1 MKALSSKVS
10 GIASSATLEIADR
23 AKAMIREGIDVISLS
38 IGEPDFD
45 TPAPIRKA
53 CCEALLKGE
62 THYAP
67 SRGIPELLKA
77 IAGKIEAE
85 NHFPCSPDQV
95 IATAGAK
102 HAIAMA
108 MEACLNP
115 GDEVILLD
123 PAWVSYEPCVQL
135 AGGRV
140 VHCKVNPRT
149 FQPDDSLQDRITGRT
164 KMIVV
169 NSPCNPTGAV
179 FDRKAMK
186 LVADL
191 CTDYELLA
199 MSDEIYEKLVYGKEH
214 VSLASLGDMATRTIT
229 INGFSKAYAMTG
241 WRLGYAVAP
250 VEVITQMTKVQQHGV
265 THPTTFVMWGGVA
278 ALTGDQSPVEAMR
291 KEFEARRMYLLDEFS
306 ELKVQAAPADGAFYA
321 FINARGDDV
330 EVADHWLNKAR
341 VAVTPGT
348 AFYAPGWIRI
358 SYATALPRL
367 KEAMHRIR
375 AIWNEAPDRRRS
387 GSGGL

>member
-1 MKALSSKVS
+1 MKALSSKVA
-10 GIASSATLEIADR
+10 GIASSATLDIADR
-23 AKAMIREGIDVISLS
+23 AKAMVREGIDVISLS

-45 TPAPIRKA
+45 TPVHIRDA
-53 CCEALLKGE
+53 CCESLRRGD

-67 SRGIPELLKA
+67 SRGIPELLRA
-77 IAGKIEAE
+77 IATKIEAD
-85 NHFPCSPDQV
+85 NHFPCSPEQV

-140 VHCKVNPRT
+140 VHHRLSEKT
-149 FQPDDSLQDRITGRT
+149 FQPDDTLLDRVTGRT

-179 FDRKAMK
+179 FDKK
-186 LVADL
+186 SLQLIADL

-199 MSDEIYEKLVYGKEH
+199 MSDEVYEKLVYGKEH
-214 VSLASLGDMATRTIT
+214 VSLASLGDMAGRTIT
-229 INGFSKAYAMTG
+229 VNGFSKAYAMTG
-241 WRLGYAVAP
+241 WRLGYAAAP
-250 VEVITQMTKVQQHGV
+250 VEIIRQMNKIEQHSV
-265 THPTTFVMWGGVA
+265 SHPSTFVMWAGVA
-278 ALTGDQSPVEAMR
+278 ALQGDQACVENMR
-291 KEFEARRMYLLDEFS
+291 KEFEARRMFLLDEFS
-306 ELKVQAAPADGAFYA
+306 QLKVRAAPSDGAFYA
-321 FINARGDDV
+321 FINARGDDM
-330 EVADHWLNKAR
+330 EVAEHWLNKAR

-358 SYATALPRL
+358 SYATAMPRL
-367 KEAMHRIR
+367 REAMSRIK
-375 AIWNEAPDRRRS
+375 AVWNEAPEWKR
-387 GSGGL
+387 